1 MMNNFRQGRRSSE
14 LIVEQRLGAR
24 VGALTYIIYRREDMS
39 GEAWLEVE
47 PGYMPRTELTNI
59 TIQGV
64 WTGREKEFSEVHT
77 TP

>member
-14 LIVEQRLGAR
+14 LIVEPSLGAR
-24 VGALTYIIYRREDMS
+24 AGALTYIIYRRADMS
-39 GEAWLEVE
+39 GEAWLEVG

-64 WTGREKEFSEVHT
+64 WIGREDTSSNEIK
-77 TP
+77 